1 MSDIQDAVSKILFDY
16 IGTSEG
22 MLVHLMSQQRFED
35 VINNMMAKCYDRA
48 IGTGGRA
55 ESLGA
60 LATSILHYILT
71 RAMIPSQRKASLDNI
86 EVDVAVPDLGT
97 LKTSPERAL
106 IIHISMTSDLNVIRE
121 NLCGLKGIQPEKQN
135 IWTVL
140 AEDLEL
146 ENKTYVMA
154 KNGGSFS
161 KIIHDI
167 AQFANTHGKNRF
179 RIMGA

>member
-1 MSDIQDAVSKILFDY
+1 MSNTQDTVSKILFDY
-16 IGTSEG
+16 IGTSEE
-22 MLVHLMSQQRFED
+22 MLVDLMSQQKFKD
-35 VINNMMAKCYDRA
+35 VIDNMMAKCYDFT
-48 IGTGGRA
+48 IETGGRA

-60 LATSILHYILT
+60 LATSILHYLLT

-97 LKTSPERAL
+97 LKASPEKAL
-106 IIHISMTSDLNVIRE
+106 VIYVPMTLDPNVIRG
-121 NLCGLKGIQPEKQN
+121 NLCRLEKIQPEKQN

-146 ENKTYVMA
+146 ENKTYIIA
-154 KNGGSFS
+154 KHGGSFS

-179 RIMGA
+179 KIMGA